1 MAILRAEVIEV
12 YNDLSEITEDKI
24 DQLMGRASEAG
35 FLPRLKDRG
44 DLGFENR
51 ILRTMPRDS
60 VRAKIIGE
68 TDCIICYPFFPP
80 HLRMP
85 VKVGEEVWVLFDD
98 FENSTLPIF
107 DPERASHT
115 AESSELIRALRS
127 GVQDAP
133 KINRTLGYWM
143 CRPTQQRHIDDTNY
157 TAFGRARSSSSFSLR
172 TSKDEQD
179 HSSRATYTPEFPTL
193 GNQGD
198 SPDTIT
204 RDDANLVERIRSF
217 SSTKFAMEPVARFTK
232 LPGDLVLQGS
242 NDSRI
247 VLGSLRLS
255 EPSAPGA
262 GTGAIDLVAG
272 TGNGANNAPLTIQNA
287 VSLET
292 DKDPRYT
299 GKTEPAREGD
309 PEVSSDA
316 SRLLIAESVRVDDAF
331 PDSPTS
337 FNGTDVGAKSGPS
350 IAARAQHIRMQAGE
364 DGSIRIVVEGPNR
377 SDIVI
382 DAQGNLQITAE
393 TVVSVQAPKIFLGT
407 TSEAYANGVVTGSKL
422 AQVTL
427 ALRTDFAAIASS
439 GSPTNV
445 AILAA
450 FANTISALSTIG
462 PLGQEL
468 YSKTVFASS

>member
-1 MAILRAEVIEV
+1 MSILRAEVIEV

-24 DQLMGRASEAG
+24 DQLMGRASEPAY
-35 FLPRLKDRG
+35 LPRLKDRG
-44 DLGFENR
+44 DLKFENAV
-51 ILRTMPRDS
+51 LRTMPRDS
-60 VRAKIIGE
+60 IRAQIIGE
-68 TDCIICYPFFPP
+68 TDCVICYPFFPP

-85 VKVGEEVWVLFDD
+85 VKVGEEVWVLFED
-98 FENSTLPIF
+98 FEGSNFPGF
-107 DPERASHT
+107 DPERSSHT
-115 AESSELIRALRS
+115 AVSSELIRGVRS

-133 KINRTLGYWM
+133 KVNRTLGFWM
-143 CRPTQQRHIDDTNY
+143 CRPTQQRHVDDVNY
-157 TAFGRARSSSSFSLR
+157 TAYGRARSSSSFTLR
-172 TSKDEQD
+172 SAKDEQA
-179 HSSRATYTPEFPTL
+179 HSARSSYTPEFVTL
-193 GNQGD
+193 GSQGD
-198 SPDTIT
+198 APDTVSKA
-204 RDDANLVERIRSF
+204 DANLTERVKQF
-217 SSTKFAMEPVARFTK
+217 SSSKFSMEPVARFTK
-232 LPGDLVLQGS
+232 LPGDMVVQGS

-247 VLGSLRLS
+247 VLGSLRAS
-255 EPSAPGA
+255 SPGTPTPGA
-262 GTGAIDLVAG
+262 GAIDLVAG
-272 TGNGANNAPLTIQNA
+272 SGNGAANTPLKIRNTIA
-287 VSLET
+287 EET

-309 PEVSSDA
+309 PDFQSDA
-316 SRLLIAESVRVDDAF
+316 SRVLIAENAPIDSLL

-427 ALRTDFAAIASS
+427 ALRNDFAVAAAST
-439 GSPTNV
+439 SPTNV
-445 AILAA
+445 AIVAA
-450 FANTISALSTIG
+450 FANTIGALNTIG